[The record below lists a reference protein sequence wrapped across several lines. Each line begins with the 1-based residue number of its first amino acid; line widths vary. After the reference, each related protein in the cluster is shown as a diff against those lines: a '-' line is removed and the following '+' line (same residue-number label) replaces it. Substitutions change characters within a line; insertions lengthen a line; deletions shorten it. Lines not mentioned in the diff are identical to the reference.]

1 MTRGRLRPPP
11 AARAGW
17 ARGVSPRFSRGQE
30 RWEARERERREDG
43 THHSLSAWLKGGKRS
58 RGFPPA
64 RPNRLANAD
73 NSAKGPE
80 RSRAPSA
87 ERGQEGR
94 EVGGPRRGAAP
105 VAGGAAPGRA
115 QSIPLLFQAA
125 SKEAEAHPR
134 RVPRVGAGAWE
145 RCEVPQAPAGGSAS
159 PAKVPKRAATGI
171 SAEGRAG
178 TGISAGLGAA
188 PRPAGGTAAGG
199 YPYKHQIPPQDTPKP
214 FTGSGRPHTHTRQ
227 ARLRGGAGRP
237 HQRAPLTRH
246 AR

>member
-64 RPNRLANAD
+64 RPNRLANAVD
-73 NSAKGPE
+73 SAKGPE

-105 VAGGAAPGRA
+105 VAGGA
-115 QSIPLLFQAA
+115 QAA

-134 RVPRVGAGAWE
+134 RVPRAGAGAWE

-159 PAKVPKRAATGI
+159 PAEVPKRAATGI
-171 SAEGRAG
+171 PAEGRAG
-178 TGISAGLGAA
+178 TGIGAGLGAA
-188 PRPAGGTAAGG
+188 PHPAGGRAAGG

-227 ARLRGGAGRP
+227 APLRGGAGQP
-237 HQRAPLTRH
+237 HHRAPLARH